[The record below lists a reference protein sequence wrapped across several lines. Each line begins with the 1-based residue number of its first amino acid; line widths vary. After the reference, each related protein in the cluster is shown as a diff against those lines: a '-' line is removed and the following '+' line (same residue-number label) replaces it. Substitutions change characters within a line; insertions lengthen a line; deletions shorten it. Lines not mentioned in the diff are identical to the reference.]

1 MADTWVREP
10 LFESMK
16 STINIYE
23 GYSSE
28 VANGYS
34 RSSVHVPVDDGCR
47 IAVDI
52 LLPTL
57 DGEPLDGP
65 RPTVVQ
71 ATGYR
76 RAYYKKE
83 NEFNAPKYAKLTAH
97 LPVGALI
104 TAYEQRPACQQVIHY
119 GYNVVSIDFRGTG
132 ASFGA
137 HANQTWRN
145 AADIAQVVDW
155 IAQQEWATDKVGMIG
170 GSWEGVIQ
178 LATAVFQPRHL
189 ACIVPQIPPSIM
201 NAIVDSGLAM
211 TGFARDWS
219 EMRKGQDG
227 ADVAAPVDGPDGE
240 RLFAEALA
248 GRAPAYAGSDD
259 LSVLEHMTSDWYVAS
274 MSEGAPPPPFPELGP
289 LRDVF
294 DEFERISRSGAAVY
308 LQTGWWDMTFPGEC
322 LDLYEALS
330 GPKRI
335 IVGPWNHG
343 VLPTMEPLR
352 WFDYWLKGIDNG
364 IADEPGVIFATTDL
378 KGRAVWKSARG
389 WPLPEV
395 ESESWF
401 LNDTPSGTLAS
412 VLDGSLER
420 NAGPETTAGYPV
432 DYGTGLGSL
441 GRMRFM
447 LHDEYIRHPHL
458 HDRALRCATFTGP
471 RFTEEV
477 EITGSPALF
486 LELATTACDGA
497 IHVTLEQVRPNGNAA
512 YVTEGWLN
520 LRHRK
525 VSESPRPH
533 AGPAWH
539 SQAEEDLLEVVPGER
554 MTAAL
559 ELYPVSVAIG
569 VGSRLRLTVAGTD
582 RDNLY
587 VPERDPAP
595 VLTLFFGGRS
605 GSRLELPVED
615 VAGRPEGRVIPDAF
629 EGQAPGFAF
638 AK

>member
-1 MADTWVREP
+1 
-10 LFESMK
+10 MK
-16 STINIYE
+16 STINVYE
-23 GYSSE
+23 GYSKE
-28 VANGYS
+28 VANGYA

-52 LLPTL
+52 LRPTC
-57 DGEPLDGP
+57 DGALLAGP

-83 NEFNAPKYAKLTAH
+83 NEFNAPKYAQLTAH

-104 TAYEQRPACQQVIHY
+104 TAYEQRPACQQVIHH
-119 GYNVVSIDFRGTG
+119 GYNVVSVDFRGTG
-132 ASFGA
+132 ASFGT
-137 HANQTWRN
+137 HANQTWRI

-155 IAQQEWATDKVGMIG
+155 IAGQEWATDKVGMIG

-189 ACIVPQIPPSIM
+189 ACIVPQIPPSVM
-201 NAIVDSGLAM
+201 NAIMDGGLAM
-211 TGFARDWS
+211 IGFARDWS
-219 EMRKGQDG
+219 AMRKGQDG

-240 RLFAEALA
+240 RLFDAAIAE
-248 GRAPAYAGSDD
+248 RAPAYADAGDPGT
-259 LSVLEHMTSDWYVAS
+259 LEHMTSDAYIAGA
-274 MSEGAPPPPFPELGP
+274 SEGAPPPPFPELGP
-289 LRDVF
+289 LRNVF
-294 DEFERISRSGAAVY
+294 DEFERISRSGTAVY
-308 LQTGWWDMTFPGEC
+308 LQTGWWDMTFAGEC

-352 WFDYWLKGIDNG
+352 WFDHWLKGIDNG

-378 KGRAVWKSARG
+378 EGRAVWKGADS
-389 WPLPEV
+389 WPVLEV
-395 ESESWF
+395 ETESWF

-420 NAGPETTAGYPV
+420 NAGPEATAEYQV
-432 DYGTGLGSL
+432 DYEIGLGSL

-447 LHDEYIRHPHL
+447 LHDEYIRHPDL
-458 HDRALRCATFTGP
+458 NDRALRCATFTGP
-471 RFTEEV
+471 VLAADV
-477 EITGSPALF
+477 EITGPPTLF
-486 LELATTACDGA
+486 LELATTASDGA
-497 IHVTLEQVRPNGNAA
+497 IHATLEQVMPDGNAE

-533 AGPAWH
+533 AGAAWH
-539 SQAEEDLLEVVPGER
+539 SQAAADLLEVRPGER

-559 ELYPVSVAIG
+559 ELYPVSVSIAA
-569 VGSRLRLTVAGTD
+569 GSRLRLTVAGTD

-595 VLTLFFGGRS
+595 VLTLFFGGPR
-605 GSRLELPVED
+605 GSRLDLPMED
-615 VAGRPEGRVIPDAF
+615 AARRPEGRVIPGAF
-629 EGQAPGFAF
+629 ADQDPGFAF
-638 AK
+638 GKSGSH

>member
-1 MADTWVREP
+1 
-10 LFESMK
+10 MK
-16 STINIYE
+16 STINVYE
-23 GYSSE
+23 GYSEE

-34 RSSVHVPVDDGCR
+34 RSSVHVPVEDGCR

-52 LLPTL
+52 LQPTF

-104 TAYEQRPACQQVIHY
+104 TAYEQRPACQQVIHH

-145 AADIAQVVDW
+145 AADIAQIVDW

-201 NAIVDSGLAM
+201 NAIVDGGLAM

-227 ADVAAPVDGPDGE
+227 ADGAAPVDGPDGE

-248 GRAPAYAGSDD
+248 GRVPAYAGSDD

-294 DEFERISRSGAAVY
+294 DEFERISRSGVAVY

-322 LDLYEALS
+322 LDLYEAL
-330 GPKRI
+330 GDPKRI

-343 VLPTMEPLR
+343 VLPTKEPLR

-378 KGRAVWKSARG
+378 GGRAVWKGARS

-420 NAGPETTAGYPV
+420 NAGPETTAEYTV

-486 LELATTACDGA
+486 LELATTASDGA
-497 IHVTLEQVRPNGNAA
+497 IHVTLEQVMPNGNAA

-539 SQAEEDLLEVVPGER
+539 SQAEEDLLEVVPGEL

-559 ELYPVSVAIG
+559 ELYPVSVSIG
-569 VGSRLRLTVAGTD
+569 AGSRLRLTVAGTD

-615 VAGRPEGRVIPDAF
+615 TERRPEGRVIPDAF
-629 EGQAPGFAF
+629 EGQDAGFAF
-638 AK
+638 GN

>member
-1 MADTWVREP
+1 
-10 LFESMK
+10 MK
-16 STINIYE
+16 STINVYE
-23 GYSSE
+23 GYSEE

-34 RSSVHVPVDDGCR
+34 RSSVHVPVEDGCR

-52 LLPTL
+52 LQPTF

-104 TAYEQRPACQQVIHY
+104 TAYEQRPACRQVIHH

-201 NAIVDSGLAM
+201 NAIVDGGLAM

-322 LDLYEALS
+322 LDLYEALD

-343 VLPTMEPLR
+343 VLPAMEPLR

-378 KGRAVWKSARG
+378 GGRAVWKAAES

-401 LNDTPSGTLAS
+401 LNDTPSGTLSS

-420 NAGPETTAGYPV
+420 NAGPETTAEYPV
-432 DYGTGLGSL
+432 DYGTGLGNL

-486 LELATTACDGA
+486 LELATTASDGA
-497 IHVTLEQVRPNGNAA
+497 IHVTLEQVMPNGNAE

-539 SQAEEDLLEVVPGER
+539 SQAEQDLLEVVPGER

-559 ELYPVSVAIG
+559 ELYPVSVSIG
-569 VGSRLRLTVAGTD
+569 AGSRLRLTVAGTD

-595 VLTLFFGGRS
+595 VLTLFFGGPS

-615 VAGRPEGRVIPDAF
+615 VARRPEGRVIPDAF

>member
-1 MADTWVREP
+1 
-10 LFESMK
+10 MK
-16 STINIYE
+16 STINVYE
-23 GYSSE
+23 GYSEE

-34 RSSVHVPVDDGCR
+34 RSSVHVPVEDGCR

-52 LLPTL
+52 LQPTF

-104 TAYEQRPACQQVIHY
+104 TAYEQRPACQQVIHH

-201 NAIVDSGLAM
+201 NAIVDGGLAM

-227 ADVAAPVDGPDGE
+227 ADGAAPVDGPDGE

-248 GRAPAYAGSDD
+248 GRVPAYAGSDD

-294 DEFERISRSGAAVY
+294 DEFERISRSGASVY

-322 LDLYEALS
+322 LDLYEALD

-364 IADEPGVIFATTDL
+364 IVDEPGVIFVTTDL
-378 KGRAVWKSARG
+378 GGRAVWKGAES

-395 ESESWF
+395 ESDSWF
-401 LNDTPSGTLAS
+401 LNDTPSGTLSS

-420 NAGPETTAGYPV
+420 NPGPETTAEYPV

-486 LELATTACDGA
+486 LELATTASDGA
-497 IHVTLEQVRPNGNAA
+497 IHVTLEQVMPNGNAA

-539 SQAEEDLLEVVPGER
+539 SQAEQDLLEVVPGER

-559 ELYPVSVAIG
+559 ELYPVSVSIG
-569 VGSRLRLTVAGTD
+569 AGSRLRLTVAGTD

-587 VPERDPAP
+587 VPKRDPAP

-615 VAGRPEGRVIPDAF
+615 TERRPEGRVIPDAF
-629 EGQAPGFAF
+629 EGQDAGFAF
-638 AK
+638 GN

>member
-1 MADTWVREP
+1 
-10 LFESMK
+10 MK
-16 STINIYE
+16 STINVYE

-28 VANGYS
+28 VANGYA

-52 LLPTL
+52 LRPTC
-57 DGEPLDGP
+57 DGELLDGP
-65 RPTVVQ
+65 LPTVVQ

-83 NEFNAPKYAKLTAH
+83 NEFNAPKYAQLTAH
-97 LPVGALI
+97 LPVGALV
-104 TAYEQRPACQQVIHY
+104 TAYEQRPACQQVIRY
-119 GYNVVSIDFRGTG
+119 GYNVVSVDFRGTG

-137 HANQTWRN
+137 NAMQTWRN
-145 AADIAQVVDW
+145 AADVAQVVDW
-155 IAQQEWATDKVGMIG
+155 IAQQEWATDRVGMIG

-189 ACIVPQIPPSIM
+189 ACIVPQIPPSM
-201 NAIVDSGLAM
+201 LNAIVDGGLAM
-211 TGFARDWS
+211 SGFARDWS

-227 ADVAAPVDGPDGE
+227 TDVAAPVDGPDGE

-248 GRAPAYAGSDD
+248 GRAPTYADSDD
-259 LSVLEHMTSDWYVAS
+259 TSMLEHMTSDAYVAT

-294 DEFERISRSGAAVY
+294 DEFERISRSGTAVY

-322 LDLYEALS
+322 LDLYQALT

-364 IADEPGVIFATTDL
+364 IADEPGVIFATADL
-378 KGRAVWKSARG
+378 EGRSVWKGAER
-389 WPLPEV
+389 WPVPEV
-395 ESESWF
+395 ETDSWF
-401 LNDTPSGTLAS
+401 LNDTASGTLDSA
-412 VLDGSLER
+412 LDGGLER
-420 NAGPETTAGYPV
+420 NAGPETTAEYRV
-432 DYGTGLGSL
+432 DYETGLGSL

-447 LHDEYIRHPHL
+447 LHDEYIRHPGL
-458 HDRALRCATFTGP
+458 AARALRCATFTTP
-471 RFTEEV
+471 ALEAAM
-477 EITGSPALF
+477 EITGSPTLF
-486 LELATTACDGA
+486 LELATTASDGA
-497 IHVTLEQVRPNGNAA
+497 LHTTLEQVLPDGRAE

-525 VSESPRPH
+525 VSVSPRPH

-539 SQAEEDLLEVVPGER
+539 SQAAEDLLEVRPGER

-559 ELYPVSVAIG
+559 ELYPVSVSIG
-569 VGSRLRLTVAGTD
+569 AGSRLRLTVAGTD
-582 RDNLY
+582 RDNLH

-595 VLTLFFGGRS
+595 VLTLYFGGPS
-605 GSRLELPVED
+605 GSRLELPLED
-615 VAGRPEGRVIPDAF
+615 AARRPEGRVIQDAF
-629 EGQAPGFAF
+629 AGQDPGFAF
-638 AK
+638 ARSDGG